1 MGNNTRSVHYYSLF
15 PYLIVSFPQQPTSP
29 MPRSSAINR
38 TKFGCVMVESCASGG
53 CRSRPK
59 IMDMT
64 RDVLK
69 HRRRKEAKGLSIHPS
84 HYSWPKTFPHEL
96 VCRPDHS
103 LPKTQRASQIL
114 ITDPSRCHKE
124 ESVRSINL
132 RYPFPF
138 FLQTSHEQCPLGI
151 YTLKIM
157 KKIFCFNNLRC
168 FQKLVWETENLVS
181 FH

>member
-1 MGNNTRSVHYYSLF
+1 
-15 PYLIVSFPQQPTSP
+15 

-59 IMDMT
+59 ITDVT

-84 HYSWPKTFPHEL
+84 HCSWPKTFPHEL

-103 LPKTQRASQIL
+103 RPFSAQNTEGIL
-114 ITDPSRCHKE
+114 ITDPNRCHKK
-124 ESVRSINL
+124 ESVRGINL
-132 RYPFPF
+132 RYPLPF
-138 FLQTSHEQCPLGI
+138 F
-151 YTLKIM
+151 Y
-157 KKIFCFNNLRC
+157 
-168 FQKLVWETENLVS
+168 KLLMSSVPWEFT
-181 FH
+181 H